1 MVQRL
6 GLTLPLTRAIALG
19 LLVAGALALG
29 SGCGSAG
36 APIGPTYTQE
46 ELRAICQRQGGWW
59 HSDDL
64 VGGYCEYRGGG

>member
-6 GLTLPLTRAIALG
+6 GLTPAAARAVAIGG
-19 LLVAGALALG
+19 LLVGVLALG

-36 APIGPTYTQE
+36 APIAPTYTQD

-64 VGGYCEYRGGG
+64 MGGYCEYRGG